1 MGKCRTEVKLDDEKK
16 TKPRCT
22 ILKSEKSKKKISNM
36 LTLLAT

>member
-22 ILKSEKSKKKISNM
+22 ILKSEKFKKNYLICSPY
-36 LTLLAT
+36 